1 MEGAWFQ
8 SLEGDE
14 EVSVLNLLNLS
25 KPRQNRLYNGTLH
38 DSDPRHSLRQSSP
51 SASDFCRFKGCHCQ
65 SFKESISCQKSAD
78 PGTKD
83 HKGSQ
88 RLKTSGKKKN
98 LRKSSRHGHDGHG
111 TYWHLQTV
119 EQENGPSSRAESW
132 PRPALHK
139 QCGFLMFHP
148 FLVFS
153 FRK

>member
-51 SASDFCRFKGCHCQ
+51 NASDFCRFKGCHCQ

-83 HKGSQ
+83 HKGLKH
-88 RLKTSGKKKN
+88 LKTKKN
-98 LRKSSRHGHDGHG
+98 LRKSTSRHGHG
-111 TYWHLQTV
+111 TYWHLQIV
-119 EQENGPSSRAESW
+119 EQENRRTGRAAEQS
-132 PRPALHK
+132 PGQDRLYIN
-139 QCGFLMFHP
+139 
-148 FLVFS
+148 
-153 FRK
+153 